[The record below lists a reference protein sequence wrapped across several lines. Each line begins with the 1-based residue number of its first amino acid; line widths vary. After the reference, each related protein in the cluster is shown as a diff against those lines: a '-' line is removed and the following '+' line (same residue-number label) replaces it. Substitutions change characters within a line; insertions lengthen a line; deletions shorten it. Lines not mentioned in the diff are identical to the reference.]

1 MFKLNFKIA
10 LRNLKKYPVATCI
23 NIGGIAVAIAAFI
36 VIVLYTRYENNF
48 DANNPNYENIYL
60 VGRDLPNNI
69 TSYTSAELAKK
80 IKETC
85 PEIVYVGKTKFTNFE
100 FAMLNENTRLYLKN
114 VLSADADAYKIFNF
128 RINIE
133 QFKPK
138 AMGERSF
145 FLSLN
150 DYKSLF
156 PKSKEVVPEMVM
168 VVNKA
173 FGMTSLVDGVFTPTP
188 HSNIVFDG
196 LALADDIS
204 FGTDATDQSY
214 TTFIQVKPDT
224 DIDHLENKIN
234 LLYHELLKKNVVEA
248 NLAGKKTKV
257 IFLDPLKNLHLQART
272 EAVNHKK
279 IIDGVLYL
287 GFLVLL
293 LGCFNAININ
303 IEQSTKR
310 AKEIGVKKVMGA
322 TRYSLSLQFMLEIFV
337 QCSLAVVIAL
347 IIVESIL
354 PSINTVLS
362 VNLSLGSGDPTILWL
377 LPITLLLTTILTG
390 IYPAWI
396 LSSFKPALVLKGN
409 FEKSFE
415 GQWLK
420 KVFLVF
426 QFSIAMAFIIGLLI
440 VKGQLNY
447 MQTQDK
453 GFSAEQ
459 LLYIKNQA
467 IFNKEEVFKPVKDK
481 IQKIDGVKSVTVASN
496 IPTSPKASSQLFSV
510 DGIENHFSVVNV
522 GFDYFETLDIKLKDG
537 RLFSSEFGLDTVSNV
552 IINEAAVKKYNIS
565 NPIGKAIRGC
575 NTTYNI
581 IGVISDFKSEG
592 FEKAVEPTLYSIKNA
607 CGEAK
612 LAIMV
617 KIDQNKI
624 PSVLRE
630 LKGKWAGIN
639 KLDGEDLR
647 YEFVDNLYNKLFERQ
662 ERLRFIISALSAI
675 TMLIALFGIFAY
687 AKFMTN
693 SRRKEIAV
701 RRILGAGDLQ
711 IVFLLNSHFTW
722 LIIIS
727 NVIAVTAVYIIANK
741 WLENFAYK
749 QSLSASPFVITS
761 ALTGLLIIFT
771 VSYQAYKA
779 MKTSPAVIL
788 KSE

>member
-1 MFKLNFKIA
+1 MFRLNFKIA
-10 LRNLKKYPVATCI
+10 LRNLKKSPLATCI
-23 NIGGIAVAIAAFI
+23 NIGGISVAIAAFI
-36 VIVLYTRYENNF
+36 VIVLFTRYENNY
-48 DANNPNYENIYL
+48 DAENPNYENIFL
-60 VGRDLPNNI
+60 VGRDLPNST
-69 TSYTSAELAKK
+69 TSYTSPELAKK

-85 PEIVYVGKTKFTNFE
+85 PEVVYVAKTKFTNFE
-100 FAMLNENTRLYLKN
+100 FAMLNENSRLYLKN

-128 RINIE
+128 RINIK

-138 AMGERSF
+138 AKGERSF

-168 VVNKA
+168 VGNKA
-173 FGMTSLVDGVFTPTP
+173 FGMTSLVDGVFTPIP

-204 FGTDATDQSY
+204 FETDATDQSY

-234 LLYHELLKKNVVEA
+234 LIYHELLKKNVVEA
-248 NLAGKKTKV
+248 NLAGKKTNT
-257 IFLDPLKNLHLQART
+257 IFLDPLKNLHLQPRT

-279 IIDGVLYL
+279 IMDGVLYL
-287 GFLVLL
+287 GVLVLL
-293 LGCFNAININ
+293 LGCINAVNIN

-337 QCSLAVVIAL
+337 QCSLAAVIGL

-354 PSINTVLS
+354 PSINTVLD
-362 VNLSLGSGDPTILWL
+362 VDLTLGTGDPTILWL

-409 FEKSFE
+409 FEKSFQ

-426 QFSIAMAFIIGLLI
+426 QFSIAMSFIIGLLI

-453 GFSAEQ
+453 GFSADQ
-459 LLYIKNQA
+459 LLYIKNMV
-467 IFNKEEVFKPVKDK
+467 IFDKEEVFKPVKDK
-481 IQKIDGVKSVTVASN
+481 IQKINGVKSVTVASN

-522 GFDYFETLDIKLKDG
+522 GFDYFETLDIKLNDG
-537 RLFSSEFGLDTVSNV
+537 RLFSPEFGLDTVSNV

-592 FEKAVEPTLYSIKNA
+592 FEKAVEPTLYSIKNT
-607 CGEAK
+607 CGDIK

-617 KIDQNKI
+617 KIDQNKV
-624 PSVLRE
+624 PAVLHE

-639 KLDGEDLR
+639 KLDGEDFR
-647 YEFVDNLYNKLFERQ
+647 YEFVDNLYSKLFERQ
-662 ERLRFIISALSAI
+662 ERLRFIISTLSAI

-687 AKFMTN
+687 AKFMIN

-701 RRILGAGDLQ
+701 RRILGAGDFQ
-711 IVFLLNSHFTW
+711 IVSLLNSHFTW

-727 NVIAVTAVYIIANK
+727 NVIAVTVVYIIANK

-749 QSLSASPFVITS
+749 QSLSATPFVITS
-761 ALTGLLIIFT
+761 ALTALLIICT
-771 VSYQAYKA
+771 VSYQAFRA
-779 MKTSPAVIL
+779 IKTFPARVL
-788 KSE
+788 QSE